1 MQFSIGD
8 RVVHPHYGPGRIIGA
23 EEREFLDGEK
33 LYYEIDIPVQELIVY
48 LPRGTMQE
56 IGVRPAMSRAR
67 FPRVLARLKS
77 KPRHL
82 PKDFKKRQEEVW
94 ERLSTGRV
102 MPLAE
107 VVRDLLWHQEREHL
121 TKKDGDYL
129 AQARTRL
136 AAEMALVSGAD
147 AADME
152 KMIQETLSTAI
163 SKTVER
169 ERRHQKLVQVTG
181 LPGGKK
187 TGS

>member
-33 LYYEIDIPVQELIVY
+33 LYYEIDIPIQELIVY
-48 LPRGTMQE
+48 LPRGTMRE

-107 VVRDLLWHQEREHL
+107 
-121 TKKDGDYL
+121 
-129 AQARTRL
+129 
-136 AAEMALVSGAD
+136 MALVSGAE
-147 AADME
+147 ASDME
-152 KMIQETLSTAI
+152 KMIEEKLSAAI
-163 SKTVER
+163 SKTIER
-169 ERRHQKLVQVTG
+169 ERRHQRLVQVAG
-181 LPGGKK
+181 LPGEKK
-187 TGS
+187 TGT